1 MHLQVRHISNALDGQ
16 CSLVSLVELL
26 GLRGVSNFAIVAIDP
41 NASRRKKAEAIL
53 TALGAVPGG
62 VIRVVSSDDAIEV
75 SNELSG
81 SYGCDA
87 VLEVS
92 HFVHGSG
99 RSIRLTN
106 LRWLEIIQPSSW
118 PTT

>member
-1 MHLQVRHISNALDGQ
+1 MHFQVRYVSNALDGQ

-26 GLRGVSNFAIVAIDP
+26 GLRGISNFGIIAIDP

-53 TALGAVPGG
+53 VALGAVPGG

-75 SNELSG
+75 TNELSG

-92 HFVHGSG
+92 HYMHISG
-99 RSIRLTN
+99 WSAYTN
-106 LRWLEIIQPSSW
+106 LR
-118 PTT
+118 